1 MTRTRSRH
9 IPASCVR
16 LRLADGSVLERYIKV
31 DTLTEAAEEGA
42 RQPAVER
49 AQVQPTARAEQRAG
63 EPEHAA
69 GRASAEQVRN
79 VRYCE
84 M

>member
-1 MTRTRSRH
+1 M
-9 IPASCVR
+9 VQ
-16 LRLADGSVLERYIKV
+16 
-31 DTLTEAAEEGA
+31 EAAEEGA

-69 GRASAEQVRN
+69 GRASAEQVRAAGGAAQEQAA
-79 VRYCE
+79 YE
-84 M
+84 TAPWPPSGPPPP